1 MTGRSFSQDDGVP
14 PAQAPGWHAAETVRA
29 ACVNAAIQAYDDA
42 GMSGLCAEGR
52 WEAALA
58 AIRQLDLRRVLE
70 LPSGS
75 ATAEPAQQPSSSS
88 SGEP

>member
-1 MTGRSFSQDDGVP
+1 MCLVESSRTYRWNDMVWGL
-14 PAQAPGWHAAETVRA
+14 AEGWWMF
-29 ACVNAAIQAYDDA
+29 QDA
-42 GMSGLCAEGR
+42 GLRNPNSPLLSTSG